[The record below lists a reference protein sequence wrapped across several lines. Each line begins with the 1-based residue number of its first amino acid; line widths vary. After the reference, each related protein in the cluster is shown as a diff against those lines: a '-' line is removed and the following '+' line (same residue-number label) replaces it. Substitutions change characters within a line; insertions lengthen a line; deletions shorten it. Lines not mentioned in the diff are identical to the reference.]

1 MQLTSENYYSK
12 EANEEYLSVSQY
24 KDFMG
29 TYGKRGC
36 EEYAL
41 AKIEGTWEENME
53 DSDALMVGSYVDAHF
68 EGTLDLFKAKH
79 PCMFKKDGG
88 LMAKYLKANEM
99 IQRCERDE
107 VFSHYM
113 SGEKQVIM
121 TADMFGAKWK
131 IKIDSYHPGQ
141 CIVDL
146 KTCQSIN
153 KVFFHHDIGY
163 MNFLAEWGY
172 YIQGAVYQKVVEINT
187 GKKLPFFI
195 AAVSKEKVPDIQVI
209 AVEQNL
215 LDEALAEVEHNVP
228 MILPASFMV
237 VAPGSWNQLEV
248 WDDINRMRTL
258 NTTQSRRRAQM
269 HVCPLQLDI
278 VERIINRYSNEG
290 DIVYDPFGG
299 LMTVPMTAVKTH
311 RYGKGCEL
319 NPDYFRDGVGYLQ
332 SAENEVDE
340 PTLFDLF
347 PEVLP

>member
-1 MQLTSENYYSK
+1 MQLTNENYYSK

-215 LDEALAEVEHNVP
+215 LDEALAEVEHNVQCA
-228 MILPASFMV
+228 IA
-237 VAPGSWNQLEV
+237 
-248 WDDINRMRTL
+248 
-258 NTTQSRRRAQM
+258 
-269 HVCPLQLDI
+269 
-278 VERIINRYSNEG
+278 
-290 DIVYDPFGG
+290 
-299 LMTVPMTAVKTH
+299 
-311 RYGKGCEL
+311 
-319 NPDYFRDGVGYLQ
+319 
-332 SAENEVDE
+332 
-340 PTLFDLF
+340 
-347 PEVLP
+347 